1 MTTSDRQPYLVLLY
15 ETLGFLAIIALSWV
29 DELIGLPRLLFGGPA
44 HHPEF
49 RESAMETVVVL
60 IIAAPILLLT
70 RRLVSRLF
78 YLEKFLKICAWC
90 KRVDTGESWVSM
102 DAYLAAGYGQQTT
115 HGICPDC
122 YEKVKNE
129 LR

>member
-1 MTTSDRQPYLVLLY
+1 MITGRRSSLVLLY
-15 ETLGFLAIIALSWV
+15 ETLGFLAIVGLSWL
-29 DELIGLPRLLFGGPA
+29 DELIGLPRLLFGGAA
-44 HHPEF
+44 HQPDF

-60 IIAAPILLLT
+60 AIAAPILLLN

-90 KRVDTGESWVSM
+90 KRVDTGDYWVPM
-102 DAYLAAGYGQQTT
+102 DAYLAEGCGQKTT

-122 YEKVKNE
+122 YEKVKGE
-129 LR
+129 IP